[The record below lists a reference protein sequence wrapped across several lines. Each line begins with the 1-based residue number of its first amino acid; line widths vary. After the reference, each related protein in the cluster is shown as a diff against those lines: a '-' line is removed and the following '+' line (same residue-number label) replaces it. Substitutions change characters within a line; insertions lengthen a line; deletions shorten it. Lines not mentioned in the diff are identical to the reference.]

1 MPRKWYEKIPNSR
14 DSFAVAV
21 RYSPHRCA
29 RSARTNIKEARPAK
43 IFFHISGRM
52 ALRGPVAIARRG
64 WTDGG
69 FFLTDRGNQTLTNWV
84 IGLTAVASGALLL
97 IGFLTPI
104 VGMLV
109 GLGSAGIALSWPA
122 PTLHLLDSW
131 LVTVFVVIMAAAL
144 VFLGPGACSL
154 DCRLFG
160 RREILIPPAPRP
172 PKS

>member
-1 MPRKWYEKIPNSR
+1 MKRFRIPGIHLRLQSVTLQTGALEAHERISR
-14 DSFAVAV
+14 
-21 RYSPHRCA
+21 
-29 RSARTNIKEARPAK
+29 
-43 IFFHISGRM
+43 
-52 ALRGPVAIARRG
+52 RRG
-64 WTDGG
+64 LQRFFSTFPGGWPCVGLLLLRAAVGLTAVVQGG

-84 IGLTAVASGALLL
+84 IGLTAVPSGALLL